1 MAEPQVTGDEKEI
14 EKDGERKHLRPT
26 RELELFPSDVEA
38 KETKRAKLQNEK
50 YVKVFIFYSFK
61 KMKLAKT

>member
-1 MAEPQVTGDEKEI
+1 MAEPRVTGDEKEI

-38 KETKRAKLQNEK
+38 KGDKKSETAK
-50 YVKVFIFYSFK
+50 
-61 KMKLAKT
+61 